1 MMLGGSPA
9 AAALPTKVP
18 SGPMQSP
25 CWEEADA
32 VGAFAAVAWLAD
44 GLGARLIGLGAGLLA
59 LGAGLLLLTDRAG
72 A

>member
-32 VGAFAAVAWLAD
+32 AGAFAAVAWLAD
-44 GLGARLIGLGAGLLA
+44 GLGAGLLALGAGLIGLGAGLLV
-59 LGAGLLLLTDRAG
+59 LTDRAG

>member
-1 MMLGGSPA
+1 MMLGGRPA
-9 AAALPTKVP
+9 AAALPTKVL

-32 VGAFAAVAWLAD
+32 AGAFATVAWLAD

-59 LGAGLLLLTDRAG
+59 LGAWLLVLTDRAG